1 MTIAMEHLRIS
12 SLEGRLDVVIDR
24 PHARNALS
32 IGTLEEV
39 AAVFTEYA
47 ADESVKVAVISG
59 AGDKAF
65 AAGGDIKELSTR
77 RSAEDA
83 AALFDLGSRAT
94 EAVRRFPVPVVAA
107 LNGVALGG
115 AAELAVSCDFRLA
128 ARHAAIGFVQAQLAL
143 TTGFGGIASLQDL
156 IGVRRALR
164 MLLDGT
170 ILPAEEGREAGLV
183 DAVAGEGEALEDL
196 VARFI
201 EPMLKRPVA
210 LLRDMKAV
218 ALAGEDAAGRAAV
231 AKVERERF
239 VRAWVSEEHWA
250 AAEKVLS
257 RGR

>member
-1 MTIAMEHLRIS
+1 MKVVTQHLRTTFS
-12 SLEGRLDVVIDR
+12 EGRLDVVIDR
-24 PHARNALS
+24 PNARNALS
-32 IGTLEEV
+32 MGVLEEI

-47 ADESVKVAVISG
+47 RDERVKVAVITG

-65 AAGGDIKELSTR
+65 AAGGDLKELSKH

-83 AALFDLGSRAT
+83 GVLFDLGSRAT
-94 EAVRRFPVPVVAA
+94 GAVRRFPVPVVAA

-143 TTGFGGIASLQDL
+143 TTGFGGIASLQNL
-156 IGVRRALR
+156 IGPRRALL
-164 MLLDGT
+164 MLLHGT
-170 ILPAEEGREAGLV
+170 ILPAEEAHEAGLV
-183 DAVAGEGEALEDL
+183 DAIAAEDETLADL
-196 VARFI
+196 VTRFT
-201 EPMLKRPVA
+201 EPMLKRPAA

-218 ALAGEDAAGRAAV
+218 ALAGEDANGRAEL

-239 VRAWVSEEHWA
+239 IRTWVSEEHWNA
-250 AAEKVLS
+250 ADKVLS

>member
-1 MTIAMEHLRIS
+1 MTVSTEHLRIT
-12 SLEGRLDVVIDR
+12 LAEGRLDVVIDR

-32 IGTLEEV
+32 IAALEEI

-47 ADESVKVAVISG
+47 ADERVKVAVITG

-65 AAGGDIKELSTR
+65 AAGGDLKELSTR

-94 EAVRRFPVPVVAA
+94 GAVRRFPGPVVAA

-128 ARHAAIGFVQAQLAL
+128 ARHATIGFVQGQLAL

-156 IGVRRALR
+156 VGVRRALL
-164 MLLDGT
+164 MLLSGT
-170 ILPAEEGREAGLV
+170 ILPAEEAREAGLV
-183 DAVAGEGEALEDL
+183 DAVAGEGEVLEDL
-196 VARFI
+196 VARFT
-201 EPMLKRPVA
+201 EPMLKRPAA

-218 ALAGEDAAGRAAV
+218 ALAGEDAGARAAV

-239 VRAWVSEEHWA
+239 IRAWVSEEHWA
-250 AAEKVLS
+250 AADKVLS
-257 RGR
+257 RGK